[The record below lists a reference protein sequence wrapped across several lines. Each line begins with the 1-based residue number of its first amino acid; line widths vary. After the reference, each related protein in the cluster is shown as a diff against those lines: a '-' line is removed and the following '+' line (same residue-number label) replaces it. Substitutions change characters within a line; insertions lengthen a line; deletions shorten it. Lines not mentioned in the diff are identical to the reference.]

1 MCYSRRQNTYIAH
14 RQRQIV
20 NPGQCPYKDHRVI
33 NYGEDKLLPFKVT
46 QVGMGLRPQSVV
58 GYAGKL
64 KLLPKEKK
72 ERVFSSKLVMRL

>member
-1 MCYSRRQNTYIAH
+1 
-14 RQRQIV
+14 
-20 NPGQCPYKDHRVI
+20 
-33 NYGEDKLLPFKVT
+33 
-46 QVGMGLRPQSVV
+46 MGLRPQSVV